1 MIFHRQI
8 NGKSSGIYCAYSQAV
23 RLVDAYQGRIA
34 RKTSIKF
41 KKHLTYIKDCGI
53 VESDDHETVSRNE
66 GEPVEGGNHRKEQC
80 RSQGAGRQ
88 KPET

>member
-8 NGKSSGIYCAYSQAV
+8 NGKLSEIYCTYSQAD
-23 RLVDAYQGRIA
+23 RLVDAYQSRIA

-53 VESDDHETVSRNE
+53 VELDDHETFHE
-66 GEPVEGGNHRKEQC
+66 MKE
-80 RSQGAGRQ
+80 SQ
-88 KPET
+88 